1 MFLATQERGSR
12 HLGTGRT
19 ALRPKLRAGQIR
31 VLIGERS
38 RGVKS
43 STKNPK
49 TILFQPLNNLQ
60 FDAVCARLLAFQQL
74 GEGGMLRRR
83 ISDALK
89 AAMLAREARTVST
102 VRLILAALKDRDIA
116 ARGRGVTD
124 GVGDDE
130 ILQMLQSMVK
140 QRRESIALYEQG
152 GRLELAQGEAEEI
165 AIIER
170 FLPTPLS
177 ETEMAEAVAAAIAE
191 IDAHGLKDMGR
202 TMAVLKERY
211 AGQMDFTK
219 ASALVKGRLG

>member
-1 MFLATQERGSR
+1 
-12 HLGTGRT
+12 
-19 ALRPKLRAGQIR
+19 
-31 VLIGERS
+31 
-38 RGVKS
+38 
-43 STKNPK
+43 
-49 TILFQPLNNLQ
+49 
-60 FDAVCARLLAFQQL
+60 
-74 GEGGMLRRR
+74 MLRRR